1 MPLAEGLASSSLSLL
16 QSWKGFQTA
25 KHTDLSFLICFLLQD
40 SLPCYTKKA
49 TAVIIQVGL
58 YQMNPC
64 LLR

>member
-16 QSWKGFQTA
+16 QRISDSETYRFIIS
-25 KHTDLSFLICFLLQD
+25 HLLPFAGQFA
-40 SLPCYTKKA
+40 LLHKKA